1 MLVFPNA
8 KINLGLYVTEKRT
21 DGFHNIE
28 SIFLPVALCD
38 ALDVIPSNNN
48 AFEMEILGADIE
60 GSIEDN
66 ICAKAWRLLHRE
78 YNIQGIKSALLK
90 NIPMGA
96 GLGGG
101 SADGAFMLNLLNEM
115 FLLKLSIKKL
125 EAHAAELGS
134 DCPFFIENKPKF
146 VSGRGE
152 YLEEI
157 DFSLKGFFA
166 TVVHPAIHVSTPK
179 AYSLIKPEP
188 ATTNLRDIASIPISE
203 WKERIVNQ
211 FEKPIASLHPQILE
225 IKEELYNQGA
235 LYASMSGSGSAVFGI
250 FNEQKD
256 LKAQFPNYFCRS
268 VKFL

>member
-38 ALDVIPSNNN
+38 ALDVVPSNNN
-48 AFEMEILGADIE
+48 NFQMEILGAIIE
-60 GSIEDN
+60 GNIEDN

-78 YNIQGIKSALLK
+78 YNVAGIRSELLK

-101 SADGAFMLNLLNEM
+101 SADGAFMLKLLDEIFN
-115 FLLKLSIKKL
+115 LKLSTKKL
-125 EAHAAELGS
+125 EEHAAELGS

-152 YLEEI
+152 SLADI
-157 DFSLKGFFA
+157 DFSLKGYFA
-166 TVVHPAIHVSTPK
+166 TIVHPAIHVSTPK
-179 AYSLIKPEP
+179 AFSLIKPEP
-188 ATTNLRDIASIPISE
+188 ATTNLRNIASIPMNE
-203 WKERIVNQ
+203 WKDRIVNQ
-211 FEKPIASLHPQILE
+211 FEKPIAALHPQILE
-225 IKEELYNQGA
+225 IKQELYHQGA

-250 FNEQKD
+250 FKEKKD
-256 LKAQFPNYFCRS
+256 LKAEFPNYFSRS
-268 VKFL
+268 VAFL